1 MGSLLH
7 SAGSWPRPR
16 SRAAVGRG
24 GAARSRRPRERG
36 NADGELERALLTE
49 RARFARHLDIELRVA
64 CRSEAASRHELGIV
78 ARALCRGHAYRRL
91 GFVRLSDYARER
103 LGVSART
110 LHAAAWVA
118 TRLDAL
124 PIVAA
129 AFDRA
134 ELSWAQVRTV
144 CAVARPEDQVQWLA
158 RARASTVEELERI
171 ARAVRPNAAGA
182 ADPDHDDGT
191 IDGEPALRLRI
202 ACPARVR
209 ALWRRALELASRGA
223 GEPLVAWR
231 AAEIIAAEAFSGR
244 PAGVSLVDRAVL
256 ACMRLAR
263 RARRCDSAT
272 DARRTVTDPAARALA
287 MGGSSAHCPASETVA
302 PELGPVATAQVAAA
316 TGQAAA
322 ASEPERADTALQRAT
337 SDPFALDA
345 RLVAAMRVIRTSE
358 PRIGRLLRVVVD
370 QHLYRAHGFAS
381 LADYVRERLGISIR
395 KAWALLKVERS
406 THRADDFARAYDEG
420 AISWVSALTLLP
432 VVDRANAAAW
442 IARADA
448 VTVRR
453 LADEVSWVLEARDV
467 CGADARLDPPPLDS
481 VLVSPV
487 AQAIA
492 TSAASVQIRAHA
504 PSQTLLTKFD
514 TDRRAALEVCDVEM
528 QFTAPV
534 SVVALFR
541 EALDAYAEPGAPR
554 WLALARVLQHVIAYW
569 EATPRHRDPIFA
581 RDGWRCT
588 VPGCSSR
595 RNLHDH
601 HLRYRS
607 RGGGN
612 APTNRSAVCAAHH
625 LHGIHTGVVRASGT
639 APRDIHWQLG
649 VRSDGPPL
657 LSYVGDRRCP
667 DARWKNAL
675 GQEKETG

>member
-1 MGSLLH
+1 
-7 SAGSWPRPR
+7 AQQ
-16 SRAAVGRG
+16 V
-24 GAARSRRPRERG
+24 
-36 NADGELERALLTE
+36 
-49 RARFARHLDIELRVA
+49 DIELRVA
-64 CRSEAASRHELGIV
+64 CRSEAAARHELGIV

-91 GFVRLSDYARER
+91 GFVRLSDYVRER

-134 ELSWAQVRTV
+134 ELSWAQIRTV
-144 CAVARPEDQVQWLA
+144 CGVARIEDQEQWLA
-158 RARASTVEELERI
+158 CARASTVEALERA
-171 ARAVRPNAAGA
+171 ARAVRPNGA
-182 ADPDHDDGT
+182 ADPDRDDGT

-209 ALWRRALELASRGA
+209 ALWRRALELASRVA
-223 GEPLVAWR
+223 GEPLAAWR

-263 RARRCDSAT
+263 RERRSDSAT
-272 DARRTVTDPAARALA
+272 NAHRTVTDPAASALA
-287 MGGSSAHCPASETVA
+287 TD
-302 PELGPVATAQVAAA
+302 QVAAVSA
-316 TGQAAA
+316 
-322 ASEPERADTALQRAT
+322 PERADTAPPRAA
-337 SDPFALDA
+337 SDAFALDA
-345 RLVAAMRVIRTSE
+345 RLVAIMRAIRTSE
-358 PRIGRLLRVVVD
+358 PRIGRLLRIVVD
-370 QHLYRAHGFAS
+370 QHLYRAYGFPS
-381 LADYVRERLGISIR
+381 LAGYVRERLGISVR

-406 THRADDFARAYDEG
+406 TRRADDFARAYDEG
-420 AISWVSALTLLP
+420 TISWVSALTLLP

-467 CGADARLDPPPLDS
+467 CGAAVPLDPPPLDS

-492 TSAASVQIRAHA
+492 TSAASVTSAATSAAAAATSAARVQIGAHA
-504 PSQTLLTKFD
+504 PSQTLLTQFD

-569 EATPRHRDPIFA
+569 EATPQHRDPIFA

-601 HLRYRS
+601 HLHYRS

-612 APTNRSAVCAAHH
+612 ARANRIAVCASHH
-625 LHGIHTGVVRASGT
+625 LHGIHAGTVRASGT
-639 APRDIHWQLG
+639 APRAVQWQLG
-649 VRSDGPPL
+649 VRAGGPPL
-657 LSYVGDRRCP
+657 LRYVGDRRCP
-667 DARWKNAL
+667 DERRKKAP
-675 GQEKETG
+675 GEEQETG